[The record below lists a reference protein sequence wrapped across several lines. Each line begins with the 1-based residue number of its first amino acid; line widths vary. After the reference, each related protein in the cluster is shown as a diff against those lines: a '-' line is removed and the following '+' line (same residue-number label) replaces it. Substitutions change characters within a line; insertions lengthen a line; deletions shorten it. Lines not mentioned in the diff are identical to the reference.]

1 MIKLRLK
8 LRLMGLRLKGEEI
21 EKRVSKIDTS
31 LEGKTRGTA
40 GLYQLYSY
48 VLDKGDAER
57 NKQQPGEKRERGP
70 SLRVFSLSPPP
81 SSSPILLPRKL
92 VILPLW

>member
-8 LRLMGLRLKGEEI
+8 LRLTGLRLKGEEI
-21 EKRVSKIDTS
+21 EKRVSQIDTS
-31 LEGKTRGTA
+31 LEGETRGTA

-70 SLRVFSLSPPP
+70 SLRVFFPPP
-81 SSSPILLPRKL
+81 LSLTLLPLSSSQL
-92 VILPLW
+92 VILPLR